1 MDQITE
7 NLKLAIQPALPT
19 YAHRNFGLCSTRIVT
34 TASVSFTAAMK
45 ASGAEG
51 ILIWVL
57 GYQNISIIP
66 SAQHLVLVLH
76 RKSTYRL

>member
-7 NLKLAIQPALPT
+7 ILKLATA
-19 YAHRNFGLCSTRIVT
+19 RSSSVCSLKLRTLLHPYCNYM
-34 TASVSFTAAMK
+34 ASVSFTAAMK

-57 GYQNISIIP
+57 GYQNVSIIP